1 MTAHVVRALSRRA
14 DAGRGATQRDH
25 VTAQASH
32 AGGLGA
38 ERQCAQDKY
47 QVSALVVDRA
57 RVPKASAG
65 GDGAAWSTA
74 DSSRRKAYL
83 AAGLRVRTQ
92 VLAKLVFQRPELQ
105 ALGDMHDSV
114 LLLVVGLRHLRWK
127 VVGDIGASGGAPEP
141 RLMGREP
148 VPA

>member
-14 DAGRGATQRDH
+14 DAGRELPKGTMLPLKLAM
-25 VTAQASH
+25 QA
-32 AGGLGA
+32 ALGLNDNA
-38 ERQCAQDKY
+38 RKTSI

-65 GDGAAWSTA
+65 GDDAALNTV

-127 VVGDIGASGGAPEP
+127 VVGDIGASGGAPGP
-141 RLMGREP
+141 HLMGREP